1 MVSIVSVS
9 SLFQWSWVTV
19 NCHSVQRRRSESI
32 RRSRSASG
40 ATSALRPWL
49 ARSNTSSQRSREC
62 SASRSSRSGVYDRTA
77 ISAGDPTTAIVWST
91 RVTLVAATT
100 LVPATDKC
108 FATCLLGQRGV
119 HRKSRCLCSAF
130 VSVGNKCRR
139 HWQAAA
145 TTVTNVGDS
154 SKAEA
159 CDDDG

>member
-1 MVSIVSVS
+1 M
-9 SLFQWSWVTV
+9 TV
-19 NCHSVQRRRSESI
+19 NCHWVQRRRSESI

-40 ATSALRPWL
+40 AASALRPWL
-49 ARSNTSSQRSREC
+49 ARSNTRSQQSNEC

-77 ISAGDPTTAIVWST
+77 VSAGGPTTAIVLST
-91 RVTLVAATT
+91 RVTPVAATT
-100 LVPATDKC
+100 LVPATGKC

-130 VSVGNKCRR
+130 GSVGDRCRR
-139 HWQAAA
+139 HWQVAA
-145 TTVTNVGDS
+145 TTMTNVGDL